1 MKRLSFLVASFF
13 VGSAFLSLSAQTTM
27 DITLDKAIEIA
38 LAENP
43 TIRVAD
49 KDIELKKVAD
59 QEAWMNLLPTISAN
73 GSIQHTLLAAVM
85 KLNGNEFKMG
95 QDGVNTAALSGTLNL
110 PIFAPAVYQTMK
122 LTKEDIKLAQEK
134 ARSSRLDLIN
144 QVTKAYY
151 ALLLAK
157 DSYDVMSQAYDV
169 SSESFKNVNA
179 KYTVGKVSEYDNIT
193 AEVQMRNMNSSKI
206 AAEGGVTLAELRLKV
221 LMGIATNEV
230 TLNPQEKLSDY
241 EGNLKMVNTVAQ
253 ADELANN
260 SSLRQLDFNQ
270 SLLQRNL
277 ALQKTNFMPTLS
289 FQLTG
294 QYQSLYNDNWNLF
307 KYDWAPSASFSFVLS
322 VPIFNAT
329 NFTKLK
335 STRLQMSQL
344 SDTRLN
350 TERQLSMAAES
361 YRKNMQ
367 TSLAELE
374 SDKEAINQAKK
385 AVTIAS
391 KRYEVGRGTVLDMN
405 QSQLALTQS
414 QLTYDQAI
422 YDYLSNEADLN
433 LTLGKEW
440 K

>member
-43 TIRVAD
+43 TIKVAD

-134 ARSSRLDLIN
+134 ARSSRLDLVN

-322 VPIFNAT
+322 MPIFNAT

>member
-49 KDIELKKVAD
+49 KDIELKKVVD

-134 ARSSRLDLIN
+134 ARSSRLDLVN

-270 SLLQRNL
+270 SVLQRNL

>member
-253 ADELANN
+253 TDELANN